1 MIEFTVEKVLE
12 GVKASALFVAC
23 LVLIY
28 QFFGAYATLKV
39 SSVLIFYYFIPQPKL
54 FATLAAFWILLP
66 FLRRSIQAH
75 SLYQTYEGYV
85 PCEEIRGKLKP
96 WDLIEFE
103 RPTKRIETSNWGT
116 DTVYHWVNTPGSKVA
131 KINTDSLKDAA
142 DGANCRINNLEKFA
156 KFHNLTRREDSEIYA
171 TIVSYLRLSKSG
183 TLKYNELTENCEH
196 FATFCIFGKRIS
208 IQADVIYEFYSA
220 NFYTGFVE
228 IFIIYMGIYYACKL
242 DWVQNNVLRSEILT
256 NFLLNH
262 VIPTLEKIAKFSEEN
277 EYLFIFIL
285 VVSITPIVL
294 WVWSLVEE

>member
-103 RPTKRIETSNWGT
+103 RPTKRIEGT

-208 IQADVIYEFYSA
+208 IQADFEKLYPQRVACRFECIFDAESNA
-220 NFYTGFVE
+220 VNGF
-228 IFIIYMGIYYACKL
+228 
-242 DWVQNNVLRSEILT
+242 DLRGPRDLAVT
-256 NFLLNH
+256 
-262 VIPTLEKIAKFSEEN
+262 
-277 EYLFIFIL
+277 
-285 VVSITPIVL
+285 VVSKSGLFVMSHINSNAFLTLNPNPSIA
-294 WVWSLVEE
+294 WR